1 MNFTQ
6 KMVSI
11 DTHSIT
17 IDSLTLPFYDYFQV
31 IEENGISYLLG
42 FNRQQV
48 SLDFIPLDGDSI
60 PIRHIFFEE
69 DGPGSIEADLDMF
82 WYFNSDSIVM
92 IQDRSKRMKVFNVRG
107 ELLSAPAV
115 QLRDNK
121 GTQLYPVAYAHQGQ
135 RPIFE
140 TSNWILPVYPDI
152 DVASA
157 NYYKKDKFVVWD
169 PVTNEAKTTFGAY
182 PEVYRGD
189 AYYDILREPTLTHSH
204 RSTYLVTFPAD
215 PSIYEYI
222 LDSSNVV
229 QHHYPKLK
237 QYENVG
243 VKRYA
248 DFQQFVN
255 HYISSAWF
263 QQVLFDPYRQVY
275 YRFLKEKQDLIN
287 PQGTKNTALDAQWKI
302 LIMDKALNVVGA
314 TDLDTQT
321 YNPMF
326 TFVRKNGLYIFSNER
341 KNDDEMVFGIF
352 NWEEE

>member
-1 MNFTQ
+1 M
-6 KMVSI
+6 I
-11 DTHSIT
+11 DNYIIT
-17 IDSLTLPFYDYFQV
+17 IDSLTLPFYDYFQL
-31 IEENGISYLLG
+31 IEENGVSYLLG

-48 SLDFIPLDGDSI
+48 SLDFIPLDDDSI

-92 IQDRSKRMKVFNVRG
+92 MQDRSKRMKVFNVRG
-107 ELLSAPAV
+107 EVISSPAV

-121 GTQLYPVAYAHQGQ
+121 GMQLYPVAYAHQGQ
-135 RPIFE
+135 RPIFGS
-140 TSNWILPVYPDI
+140 SNWILPVYPDT
-152 DVASA
+152 DVKST

-169 PVTNEAKTTFGAY
+169 PVNNETRTTFGSY

-204 RSTYLVTFPAD
+204 RNTYLVTFPAD
-215 PSIYEYI
+215 PSIYEYT
-222 LDSSNVV
+222 LDSSIVL
-229 QHHYPKLK
+229 QYHYPKLK
-237 QYENVG
+237 QYENIG
-243 VKRYA
+243 VKRDA

-263 QQVLFDPYRQVY
+263 QQLLFDPYRQVY

-287 PQGTKNTALDAQWKI
+287 PRGTKNTALDAQWKI
-302 LIMDKALNVVGA
+302 LVMDKELNVVGA
-314 TDLDTQT
+314 IDLDTQA

-326 TFVRKNGLYIFSNER
+326 TFVRENGLYIVSNER

-352 NWEEE
+352 NWEE